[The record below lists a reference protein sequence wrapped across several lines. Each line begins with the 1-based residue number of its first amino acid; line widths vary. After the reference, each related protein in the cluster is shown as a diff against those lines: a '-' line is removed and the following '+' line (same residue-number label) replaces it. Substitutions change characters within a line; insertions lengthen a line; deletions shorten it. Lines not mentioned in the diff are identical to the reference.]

1 MDSKE
6 LIAKAVKHRKEIN
19 ITQREVALRT
29 GLSQQAISSLER
41 CEREPRLSNLLKYLE
56 GVEIDINKIF
66 D

>member
-1 MDSKE
+1 MNSKE
-6 LIAKAVKHRKEIN
+6 LIIKAVKHRKELGM
-19 ITQREVALRT
+19 TQKELALKT

-56 GVEIDINKIF
+56 GIEINVEKIF